1 MKMAKDIQINQ
12 SNAAA
17 EAAPPRRQWHM
28 IRDIIILLLLGTGL
42 YLLVPKFIGDREML
56 AVVKNANFLMIPVAL
71 AIETLSMLS
80 ICRLYYEV
88 MKSGG
93 GSLSF
98 PRLSLIYMSAY
109 AFGHVVPGGNAGT
122 VYLNYRE
129 YRNEGVS
136 RRLAAKTLVISNLAY
151 SAGLIAMLVCGL
163 LLTLATGR
171 LPFSYN
177 ITAIVIS
184 SGSILFVLLCVYV
197 LIRPDLLRRVAVAL
211 LHAIKAFHLL
221 NAISDEEVE
230 SWVGDISDY
239 VRSMFRDRRSLIR
252 IGSCGIG
259 FWFFDLACLYTVF
272 VAIGHPI
279 NPGILMLSYTIA
291 DIVGSL
297 PLTPAGL
304 GVFEVSLGAILYGFG
319 YPKEVL
325 ATAILGFRF
334 FSFWLCTLAGGG
346 CYLVLLTQRRK
357 QKLGG
362 EVRGNPGIGRRSSL

>member
-136 RRLAAKTLVISNLAY
+136 RRLAAKKLVISNLDYA
-151 SAGLIAMLVCGL
+151 SGLIALLVCGL
-163 LLTLATGR
+163 LLT
-171 LPFSYN
+171 
-177 ITAIVIS
+177 
-184 SGSILFVLLCVYV
+184 
-197 LIRPDLLRRVAVAL
+197 
-211 LHAIKAFHLL
+211 
-221 NAISDEEVE
+221 
-230 SWVGDISDY
+230 
-239 VRSMFRDRRSLIR
+239 
-252 IGSCGIG
+252 
-259 FWFFDLACLYTVF
+259 
-272 VAIGHPI
+272 
-279 NPGILMLSYTIA
+279 
-291 DIVGSL
+291 
-297 PLTPAGL
+297 
-304 GVFEVSLGAILYGFG
+304 
-319 YPKEVL
+319 
-325 ATAILGFRF
+325 
-334 FSFWLCTLAGGG
+334 
-346 CYLVLLTQRRK
+346 
-357 QKLGG
+357 
-362 EVRGNPGIGRRSSL
+362 